1 MSDKKKFVHNHIKTF
16 INSHGISIIVIFL
29 FIISSY
35 FIISSDY
42 NHVHA
47 DAGAFARHAEV
58 LYEKN
63 KIDVRGSASATIGQ
77 LLFSNILCH
86 IFGFKLKILHI
97 SVYIINFLCLIALY
111 FLFLELGLNRFLSL
125 FGSLTLLVNPISLRL
140 IDWYLTEPFFMFY
153 LVLSLFF
160 YIKALRS
167 DKYRYFY
174 IASGFCTFAILTRQ
188 HAISIPVSLL
198 LICVIYRNKFNLTR
212 FLHCFVSL
220 MLPIISIGLFYLYNF
235 SNPSGNIPT
244 GFASANLTII
254 KNFLDPVFL
263 FSRVYFDSLFF
274 LHYTTLYLAPLFII
288 IIFSL
293 VLNPRKINEV
303 YSNFRHFMISVL
315 FVSIGTIIL
324 YIDKQ
329 KMPYRPS
336 IFSIGNL
343 TKIFN
348 FNVINAK
355 IASSL
360 LTIFTWIGAIIIL
373 IKLLDH
379 FFPHN
384 VTLNYLP
391 KKNNKKNKNKNKK
404 NLNYHNK
411 PNKLDLGESFF
422 YLWGIIYIFVTI
434 FIGLRYDRYI
444 FPLSV
449 LMIFIVLRHFSWI
462 EKQKKMFL
470 IIFIVFFFV
479 FIYKVAARRFALDLE
494 WEATYSLIHEG
505 VPFHEIRSGLGFN
518 HFKSFYYITNLYKNV
533 KIKRPINWYKFHP
546 LANFFVT
553 GKAGLEKRHLGLVL
567 YKSFSGK
574 RLFGLLQR
582 NCHIYKRKEGHKEA
596 IWI

>member
-1 MSDKKKFVHNHIKTF
+1 MKDLKKLRMSDKKKCIYNYFKTF

-29 FIISSY
+29 FIVSSY

-97 SVYIINFLCLIALY
+97 SVYLVNFLCLIALY

-174 IASGFCTFAILTRQ
+174 IAGGFCTFAILTRQ
-188 HAISIPVSLL
+188 HAISIPVSLIL
-198 LICVIYRNKFNLTR
+198 LCVIYRKKFNLTR

-220 MLPIISIGLFYLYNF
+220 ILPIISIGLFYLYNF
-235 SNPSGNIPT
+235 SNPSGFIPT
-244 GFASANLTII
+244 GFASANLNII
-254 KNFLDPVFL
+254 KNFLDPAFL
-263 FSRVYFDSLFF
+263 FSRVYFDCLFF

-288 IIFSL
+288 VFFSL

-303 YSNFRHFMISVL
+303 YSNFRHFMISFL

-324 YIDKQ
+324 YIDKK

-348 FNVINAK
+348 FHVMDAK

-360 LTIFTWIGAIIIL
+360 LTIFTWIGAIIVL

-379 FFPHN
+379 FFSRN
-384 VTLNYLP
+384 VTLNYF
-391 KKNNKKNKNKNKK
+391 NKQ
-404 NLNYHNK
+404 NK
-411 PNKLDLGESFF
+411 PDLGEIFF
-422 YLWGIIYIFVTI
+422 YLWGICYIFVTI

-444 FPLSV
+444 FPLSI
-449 LMIFIVLRHFSWI
+449 LTIFIVSSHFSWI
-462 EKQKKMFL
+462 EKQKKVFF

-479 FIYKVAARRFALDLE
+479 FIYRVATLRFALDLE
-494 WEATYSLIHEG
+494 WKATYSLIHEG
-505 VPFHEIRSGLGFN
+505 VPSHEIRSGLGFN
-518 HFKSFYYITNLYKNV
+518 HFKSFYYITSLYKNV

-553 GKAGLEKRHLGLVL
+553 NKRGLEKKNRAIVL
-567 YKSFSGK
+567 YKSFSGE
-574 RLFGLLQR
+574 RLFGLLQKK
-582 NCHIYKRKEGHKEA
+582 CYIYKRKEGHKGA